1 LHCLISF
8 VGIEAIQ
15 ENRLYRKDIFDKYGI
30 TVPKTM
36 DQLLGTAEK
45 LTMDWNADGKV
56 DLYGIGLRGTHF
68 AVTQPA
74 FLYTYGGGFLSKEF
88 KPIMDTPQSIAGMK
102 RYVDLVKNYGPPGS
116 ASKVWSDVLE
126 DFRGGLTAMMVDTLG
141 FSVPCEQPEKSKVVG
156 KVSVADI
163 PGLTPEKSGEPGWWS
178 WSVGINAVSK
188 HKKAAWLYLMWTTSK
203 IQSLK
208 FVFKRV
214 VTGRDWVTKQ
224 PEYLDLAGGYN
235 YGNFLPCFT
244 KGVKIAR
251 RDYLATQIGGV
262 PVPEAVEVLKTTQ
275 IEMSSAIAGEK
286 TVEQAMKDAARLV
299 EKTMR
304 KAGYYR

>member
-1 LHCLISF
+1 MHCLISF

-56 DLYGIGLRGTHF
+56 DL
-68 AVTQPA
+68 
-74 FLYTYGGGFLSKEF
+74 
-88 KPIMDTPQSIAGMK
+88 
-102 RYVDLVKNYGPPGS
+102 
-116 ASKVWSDVLE
+116 
-126 DFRGGLTAMMVDTLG
+126 
-141 FSVPCEQPEKSKVVG
+141 
-156 KVSVADI
+156 
-163 PGLTPEKSGEPGWWS
+163 
-178 WSVGINAVSK
+178 
-188 HKKAAWLYLMWTTSK
+188 
-203 IQSLK
+203 
-208 FVFKRV
+208 
-214 VTGRDWVTKQ
+214 TGRNWVTRQ

-244 KGVKIAR
+244 KGMKIAR
-251 RDYLATQIGGV
+251 GDYLGTQIGGV
-262 PVPEAVEVLKTTQ
+262 PVPEAVEVVKTTHV
-275 IEMSSAIAGEK
+275 EMSSAIAGEK
-286 TVEQAMKDAARLV
+286 TVEQAMKDAARLI